1 MMQRAPRRRSNAV
14 PLAAVLATTI
24 TALAAHPAAAQVHLE
39 VEEPEPCVSSRLPG
53 TLAGLVG
60 PLEARAAD
68 EVRVRVSGDRVE
80 ITIAEASGEAVGAR
94 TLERAPRDCAARS
107 DAVALVVSILL
118 EDRASAP
125 ALDLAH
131 YPIAEP
137 PPSAV
142 ASPAPEPARRAPDVR
157 VRFEVGVAV
166 AFGWLAELSAGP
178 RARGSFGV
186 EGWGIG
192 LGAELSPE
200 SIAGRDLAVLMRSIV
215 GTLDLETPAL
225 AADVVALSGLA
236 RLVVGALQGL
246 GRGGVTNYDRLEPT
260 LRADLVARA
269 ELRFFGTL
277 GITLEAGL
285 FVSIVRPQFVALIG
299 ADRVALHI
307 PNEVGPVGS
316 VTLTLGP
323 PP

>member
-1 MMQRAPRRRSNAV
+1 
-14 PLAAVLATTI
+14 
-24 TALAAHPAAAQVHLE
+24 
-39 VEEPEPCVSSRLPG
+39 
-53 TLAGLVG
+53 
-60 PLEARAAD
+60 
-68 EVRVRVSGDRVE
+68 
-80 ITIAEASGEAVGAR
+80 
-94 TLERAPRDCAARS
+94 
-107 DAVALVVSILL
+107 
-118 EDRASAP
+118 
-125 ALDLAH
+125 
-131 YPIAEP
+131 
-137 PPSAV
+137 
-142 ASPAPEPARRAPDVR
+142 
-157 VRFEVGVAV
+157 VGVAV